1 MYKWTVILNLW
12 SLPFLGR
19 TWAMKKH
26 GLRSILTR
34 GEIKTHRV
42 INLEVVPLRHYAMF
56 FF

>member
-12 SLPFLGR
+12 SLPFLGC
-19 TWAMKKH
+19 TWAMKKD
-26 GLRSILTR
+26 GLRSISTR
-34 GEIKTHRV
+34 GEIKTHRM